1 MLPDFVLLPPEI
13 NSARM
18 YAGPRSGSMWAAA
31 AAWDKLAA
39 QLGSSAS
46 SFQSTVSSLT
56 GGAWQG
62 PASMTMA
69 SAAAPYVQWLTATS
83 VNLTYYFMP
92 TAQLPLLDPLRML
105 PILGNPLAD
114 LLQPFLKPIVDLG
127 YAPGLLPGLNPLS
140 VAGYV
145 GQGATAGIASPLVA
159 GLPPLVS
166 NSVASGF

>member
-1 MLPDFVLLPPEI
+1 M
-13 NSARM
+13 
-18 YAGPRSGSMWAAA
+18 AGSGVDDDGERGRPVCAVA
-31 AAWDKLAA
+31 DRDV
-39 QLGSSAS
+39 GH
-46 SFQSTVSSLT
+46 
-56 GGAWQG
+56 
-62 PASMTMA
+62 
-69 SAAAPYVQWLTATS
+69 
-83 VNLTYYFMP
+83 LTYYLMP

>member
-1 MLPDFVLLPPEI
+1 M
-13 NSARM
+13 
-18 YAGPRSGSMWAAA
+18 GCGGG
-31 AAWDKLAA
+31 
-39 QLGSSAS
+39 LGR
-46 SFQSTVSSLT
+46 V
-56 GGAWQG
+56 
-62 PASMTMA
+62 A
-69 SAAAPYVQWLTATS
+69 SAIQQQID
-83 VNLTYYFMP
+83 NLTYYFMS

-140 VAGYV
+140 AAGYV
-145 GQGATAGIASPLVA
+145 GQGATAGIASPLAA

>member
-1 MLPDFVLLPPEI
+1 
-13 NSARM
+13 
-18 YAGPRSGSMWAAA
+18 
-31 AAWDKLAA
+31 
-39 QLGSSAS
+39 
-46 SFQSTVSSLT
+46 
-56 GGAWQG
+56 
-62 PASMTMA
+62 MTMA